1 MAQTQESFPVG
12 ESQIDWNEAR
22 AFLGRRIARKLGH
35 VDPSILEDATQEAC
49 VRLLRALRRE
59 GAQNPEGLMTTIA
72 DRTAISI
79 IRRLARERGTTV
91 DIEETA
97 GAVAEPRPLSPDI
110 LADLLDRVRF
120 IALEFFRT
128 REAWLCLKLAQ
139 AWFREEQWAVMADR
153 LHMTQGAVRK
163 RWERCR
169 KDLLQELQGHPD
181 LGLIYCFEVQ

>member
-1 MAQTQESFPVG
+1 MTEARRSLPVG
-12 ESQIDWNEAR
+12 ESQLDWNEAR
-22 AFLGRRIARKLGH
+22 SFLRRRMGRKLGQ

-97 GAVAEPRPLSPDI
+97 GRAVESRPLSSDI
-110 LADLLDRVRF
+110 LGDLLDRVRF
-120 IALEFFRT
+120 IALEFFKT
-128 REAWLCLKLAQ
+128 RNAWLCLKLAQ
-139 AWFREEQWAVMADR
+139 AWFREEPWVVVADQ
-153 LHMTQGAVRK
+153 LHMTQESVRK

-169 KDLLQELQGHPD
+169 KDLVQELQGHPE
-181 LGLIYCFEVQ
+181 LGLIYCFEAQ